1 MNFKRSGALLGVVA
15 AGALTLAACGTDNNA
30 GSVDVDASAS
40 AAECDGKSNLSGAG
54 SSAQKNAMDQFV
66 STYIAV
72 CNEKGTNVN
81 VAYNPTGSGDGR
93 TQFIAG
99 QIDFAGSDS
108 AIKDE
113 QADQAAERCAGNPAW
128 NLPLVFGPVALAYN
142 VEGVDNLVLNA
153 EVAAGIFNGSITTWN
168 DPAIAAL
175 NEGVELPDAGITPIV
190 RSDSSGTTDNFQQY
204 LEVASNG
211 AWTTGAGSDFTGGVG
226 EGAKGSAGV
235 AQAVAGSPNSITYV
249 EVSFADQNGLSI
261 AQIDNGSGAVELTDE
276 STGKAIEGAEF
287 VPYVDGDLTL
297 DLSSIFGSTEEG
309 AYPLVLAT
317 YEIVCSGG
325 YDTDTALAVKSFLTS
340 AANEGQEGLSE
351 QGYVPL
357 PESFQQR
364 LSESI
369 DAIAAE

>member
-1 MNFKRSGALLGVVA
+1 
-15 AGALTLAACGTDNNA
+15 
-30 GSVDVDASAS
+30 
-40 AAECDGKSNLSGAG
+40 
-54 SSAQKNAMDQFV
+54 
-66 STYIAV
+66 
-72 CNEKGTNVN
+72 
-81 VAYNPTGSGDGR
+81 
-93 TQFIAG
+93 IAG

-235 AQAVAGSPNSITYV
+235 AQAVSGSPNSITYV
-249 EVSFADQNGLSI
+249 EKSFADQNGLSI
-261 AQIDNGSGAVELTDE
+261 AQIDNGSGPVELTE
-276 STGKAIEGAEF
+276 ETAGKAIEGAEF
-287 VPYVDGDLTL
+287 VP
-297 DLSSIFGSTEEG
+297 
-309 AYPLVLAT
+309 A
-317 YEIVCSGG
+317 
-325 YDTDTALAVKSFLTS
+325 S
-340 AANEGQEGLSE
+340 AG
-351 QGYVPL
+351 
-357 PESFQQR
+357 
-364 LSESI
+364 
-369 DAIAAE
+369 